1 MQVGGLAG
9 VRLIAAEILFPF
21 LDRFDFVCLFV
32 CLFPPP
38 IGWFQIILIAVVF
51 TFQMKIPNKNRK
63 RNEIYQVD
71 Q

>member
-9 VRLIAAEILFPF
+9 VRLIAEEILFPF
-21 LDRFDFVCLFV
+21 LGRFDFV

-38 IGWFQIILIAVVF
+38 IGWFQFILIAVVF
-51 TFQMKIPNKNRK
+51 TLQMKIPKKNRK
-63 RNEIYQVD
+63 ENEIYRVD

>member
-1 MQVGGLAG
+1 MQVGGPAG
-9 VRLIAAEILFPF
+9 VRLMAEEILFPF
-21 LDRFDFVCLFV
+21 FGRFDFVCLFV
-32 CLFPPP
+32 CLFPSP
-38 IGWFQIILIAVVF
+38 IGWFQFIHIAVVF